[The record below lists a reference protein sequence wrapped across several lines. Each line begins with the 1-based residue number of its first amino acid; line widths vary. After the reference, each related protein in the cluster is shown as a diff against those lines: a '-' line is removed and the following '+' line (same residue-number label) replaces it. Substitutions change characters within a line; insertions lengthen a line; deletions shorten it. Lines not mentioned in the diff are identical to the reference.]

1 MFNRGRRLVHPRR
14 DPPSEEIFGTYI
26 REGNELPSVP
36 SNPAAFRDSTQIVLP
51 PRAIEDVREDL
62 EERFTLTLDEGEEA
76 VRIIA
81 SPVVIKEVSRF
92 LARYGINL
100 P

>member
-1 MFNRGRRLVHPRR
+1 
-14 DPPSEEIFGTYI
+14 
-26 REGNELPSVP
+26 VP

-51 PRAIEDVREDL
+51 PRVAADVREDL
-62 EERFTLTLDEGEEA
+62 QERFTLTLDEGDDG

-81 SPVVIKEVSRF
+81 SPVVIKEVNRF

>member
-1 MFNRGRRLVHPRR
+1 MHREPRGKFRYVHTVGKR
-14 DPPSEEIFGTYI
+14 S
-26 REGNELPSVP
+26 PSVA

-51 PRAIEDVREDL
+51 ARIVEDVREDL
-62 EERFTLTLDEGEEA
+62 ERQFTLTLDEGEEA